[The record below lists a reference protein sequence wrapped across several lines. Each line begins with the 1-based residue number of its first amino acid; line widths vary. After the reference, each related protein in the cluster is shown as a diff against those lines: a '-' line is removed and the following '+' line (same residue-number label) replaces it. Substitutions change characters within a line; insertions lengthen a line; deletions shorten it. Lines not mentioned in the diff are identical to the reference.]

1 MFTSAEPVRIAVDRE
16 LGVDS
21 AAVPDQ
27 PLLFLLAIAG
37 HWFASAA
44 AVNRV
49 HAQPWPCPKL
59 KRWRDRI
66 AWANAA
72 LSVGLLAWCYG
83 PASPV
88 RTVVLGLCASGL
100 LTLLW
105 VAVQHWR
112 RRETPVVASSGQVDD
127 LAGRVPIGDGP
138 IAALA
143 RVPGNQFRQIET
155 TDKTLALPGWPPG
168 LTPLRVL
175 HLTDWHFTGTPGL
188 AFYQTAVERAA
199 ALDPDLILFSG
210 DLVDRMDLLGW
221 IDRTLGQLDA
231 PLGKFFILGNHDWMQ
246 QPDVIRQAVVDA
258 GWTDLAS
265 RTVTTAHDGQT
276 IELAGNETPWMGT
289 EPAFASDG
297 VRIGVMHTP
306 DRLPWAVGQR
316 CDLVVAGHNHGGQI
330 RVPGLGPL
338 LAPAR
343 TGVRYAGGVY
353 QKNRTVMHVGR
364 GLGAL
369 HPLRINCRPE
379 ITLLTLV
386 PVAAAKPALE
396 PI

>member
-1 MFTSAEPVRIAVDRE
+1 MPS
-16 LGVDS
+16 
-21 AAVPDQ
+21 Q
-27 PLLFLLAIAG
+27 PLLLTLAIAG

-66 AWANAA
+66 AKANLVLSIA
-72 LSVGLLAWCYG
+72 LIAWCYA
-83 PASPV
+83 PASTL
-88 RTVVLGLCASGL
+88 RTVVLSISATGL
-100 LTLLW
+100 LALVW
-105 VAVQHWR
+105 VAVQHWLR
-112 RRETPVVASSGQVDD
+112 SESPIVQASGRVDD
-127 LAGRVPIGDGP
+127 LADRVAVGDGP
-138 IAALA
+138 VAALA

-155 TDKTLALPGWPPG
+155 AEKTLALPQWPG
-168 LTPLRVL
+168 ELAPLRVL

-188 AFYQTAVERAA
+188 PFYETAVERAA
-199 ALDPDLILFSG
+199 ELDPDLILFSG
-210 DLVDRMDLLGW
+210 DLVDRMDLVGW
-221 IDRTLGQLDA
+221 IDQTLGQLDA

-246 QPDVIRQAVVDA
+246 QPEVIRQAVVDS

-265 RTVTTAHDGQT
+265 RTVTIAHDGQT
-276 IELAGNETPWMGT
+276 IELGGNETPWMGT
-289 EPAFASDG
+289 EPTFETDG

-306 DRLPWAVGQR
+306 DRLRWAVDQR

-353 QKNRTVMHVGR
+353 QRGRTVLHVGR
-364 GLGAL
+364 GLGAM

-386 PVAAAKPALE
+386 PVSAAKPALVTA
-396 PI
+396 